1 MKIVVSTM
9 AALLGILII
18 LGFFVST
25 SLYAPEGV
33 RVIIDHTNQT
43 YVSPPCFEEAEL
55 TNNLQEVA
63 LEHAVTL
70 GYEAEAECTSDSL
83 VEEDVSLNLA
93 LLKEMGIV
101 PTKWAEWPDHMA
113 N

>member
-25 SLYAPEGV
+25 SLYAPSV

-83 VEEDVSLNLA
+83 VEEDVPLNLA